1 MQAFIQN
8 NKNLFSTKNVI
19 CMVIIVV
26 LIIILITCLFKKGD
40 DFGNN
45 KTVKDHK
52 DHKDSKYSKDN
63 GETIIFI
70 EMLGCGYCA
79 KQNDEFKK
87 NGYTV
92 GPHKVRTIESNT
104 PEGKALSEQYK
115 INGFPALIN
124 LENNKMS
131 MGFKSPDEHYT
142 ELTKADTEE
151 EDTNDTP
158 AENKNHIIMIGSM
171 SCPFCAKMK
180 THLDSKLGEN
190 NWDFID
196 SSSPAG
202 KKHMEKANATGVPL
216 VHCTSTGKYQTG
228 FSENVLDKLK

>member
-26 LIIILITCLFKKGD
+26 LIIILITCLVKNGD
-40 DFGNN
+40 NFDNH
-45 KTVKDHK
+45 KTVK
-52 DHKDSKYSKDN
+52 YPKDN
-63 GETIIFI
+63 KDQKDRGETFIFM
-70 EMLGCGYCA
+70 EMLGCSYCA

-92 GPHKVRTIESNT
+92 GPHKVRTVESNT

-124 LENNKMS
+124 LENNKVS
-131 MGFKSPDEHYT
+131 MGFKSPDEHYA
-142 ELTKADTEE
+142 ELTKSDTEE
-151 EDTNDTP
+151 EEEDSNDTP
-158 AENKNHIIMIGSM
+158 SDNKNHIIMIGNR
-171 SCPFCAKMK
+171 SCPFCTKMK

-190 NWDFID
+190 NWDFIE
-196 SSSPAG
+196 SNSPVG